1 MISDKCSLGQIEFL
15 IEQLK
20 DNKISDIIDL
30 SDAWD
35 LLPEKLTIKQK
46 GYIYHLMN
54 TPPERSKL
62 PDMLINLGFKR
73 K

>member
-20 DNKISDIIDL
+20 GKKISDIIDL

-62 PDMLINLGFKR
+62 INFLEGLGFK
-73 K
+73 KK

>member
-20 DNKISDIIDL
+20 GKKISDIIDL

>member
-15 IEQLK
+15 IQNLK
-20 DNKISDIIDL
+20 DNKISEVIDL

-54 TPPERSKL
+54 TPSKRSQL
-62 PDMLINLGFKR
+62 VPLLTDLGFK
-73 K
+73 KK

>member
-20 DNKISDIIDL
+20 GNKIADIIDL

-35 LLPEKLTIKQK
+35 LLDERLTLKQK
-46 GYIYHLMN
+46 GYIYH
-54 TPPERSKL
+54 
-62 PDMLINLGFKR
+62 
-73 K
+73 